1 MFRSSAPSS
10 GAVSHLRARGNV
22 LALAVCQAL
31 SMSGAVLTIS
41 VSALAGE
48 ALAVNKALATV
59 PFALQFAMA
68 MISTVPASLLM
79 GRIGRRAG
87 FTIGQ
92 SIGILGALTAAFGI
106 FQGSF
111 VIFAVGSATLG
122 IHNAFWQ
129 YLRFAAAEAAE
140 ESFRPQAISYV
151 LAGGLV
157 AAVLGPE
164 IAKATRDLF
173 APVLFAGCFLAIVPL
188 CLTNIA
194 VLRFVR
200 IPRVPASVSI
210 GRGLGRIVREPVF
223 LVAVL
228 SAMIGYG
235 AMNLVMTATPLAMHA
250 AHFAFS
256 DSAFIIQWHVLGMFA
271 PSFVTGH
278 LIRRFGAPAIV
289 IAGALVMTLSVGAN
303 LSGETLWSY
312 WFGLV
317 LLGIGWNF
325 MFIGGT
331 TLLTEVHRPEER
343 ARVQALNDFLVMSM
357 VTFSSFASGA
367 IHHALGWTA
376 VNLGIVVPVL
386 VAFAAAVWLVLLRHR
401 ERRAM
406 T

>member
-1 MFRSSAPSS
+1 
-10 GAVSHLRARGNV
+10 
-22 LALAVCQAL
+22 
-31 SMSGAVLTIS
+31 MSGVVLVVT
-41 VSALAGE
+41 VSALTGE
-48 ALAVNKALATV
+48 VLAENKALATV

-68 MISTVPASLLM
+68 MIATVPASLLM

-87 FTIGQ
+87 FTVGQ
-92 SIGILGALTAAFGI
+92 TIGIVGALVAAFGI

-111 VIFAVGSATLG
+111 VIFAIGSAILG

-129 YLRFAAAEAAE
+129 YLRFAAAEAADE
-140 ESFRPQAISYV
+140 GFRPQAISYV

-157 AAVLGPE
+157 AAFLGPE
-164 IAKATRDLF
+164 IAKATRDIF
-173 APVLFAGCFLAIVPL
+173 QPVLFAGSFLAIVPL
-188 CLTNIA
+188 CLINIA

-200 IPRVPASVSI
+200 MPRMPASISR
-210 GRGLGRIVREPVF
+210 GRHLGHIAREPVF
-223 LVAVL
+223 VVAVL

-235 AMNLVMTATPLAMHA
+235 AMNLVMTATPLAMHS
-250 AHFAFS
+250 AHFDFS
-256 DSAFIIQWHVLGMFA
+256 DSAFVIQWHVLGMFA
-271 PSFVTGH
+271 PSFITGH
-278 LIRRFGAPAIV
+278 LIRRFGAPVIV
-289 IAGALVMTLSVGAN
+289 ISGALAMVLSVGTN
-303 LSGETLWSY
+303 LSGETLWNY

-331 TLLTEVHRPEER
+331 TLLTEVYRPEER
-343 ARVQALNDFLVMSM
+343 ARVQAMNDFLVMSM

-386 VAFAAAVWLVLLRHR
+386 VAFAAAVWLVLLR
-401 ERRAM
+401 RRAGQAK

>member
-1 MFRSSAPSS
+1 MFRYSAPAT
-10 GAVSHLRARGNV
+10 GAESRTRARGNV
-22 LALAVCQAL
+22 LALAACQAL

-48 ALAVNKALATV
+48 ALAENKALATV
-59 PFALQFAMA
+59 PFALQFAMS

-87 FTIGQ
+87 FAVGQ
-92 SIGILGALTAAFGI
+92 TIGILAALIAAYGV

-111 VIFAVGSATLG
+111 AIFAVGSALLG

-129 YLRFAAAEAAE
+129 YLRFAAAEVAE

-157 AAVLGPE
+157 AAFLGPE

-173 APVLFAGCFLAIVPL
+173 QPVLFAGSYLAIVPL
-188 CLTNIA
+188 CLLNIA
-194 VLRFVR
+194 VLGFVR
-200 IPRVPASVSI
+200 MPPMTASISK
-210 GRGLGRIVREPVF
+210 GRRLGHIVREPVF
-223 LVAVL
+223 VVAVL

-235 AMNLVMTATPLAMHA
+235 AMNLVMSATPLAMHA

-256 DSAFIIQWHVLGMFA
+256 DSAFVIQWHVLGMFA
-271 PSFVTGH
+271 PSFITGH
-278 LIRRFGAPAIV
+278 LIRRFGAPVIV
-289 IAGALVMTLSVGAN
+289 ITGSLAMALSVGTN
-303 LSGETLWSY
+303 LSGETLWNY
-312 WFGLV
+312 WLGLV

-331 TLLTEVHRPEER
+331 TLLTEVHRPEEK
-343 ARVQALNDFLVMSM
+343 ARVQALNDLLVMSM
-357 VTFSSFASGA
+357 VTLSSFASGA

-386 VAFAAAVWLVLLRHR
+386 AAFAAAVWLVLLR
-401 ERRAM
+401 RRGRQAA

>member
-1 MFRSSAPSS
+1 MFKASAPSS
-10 GAVSHLRARGNV
+10 GAEGQTRARGNV
-22 LALAVCQAL
+22 IALAVCQAL
-31 SMSGAVLTIS
+31 SMSGVVLVVS
-41 VSALAGE
+41 VSALTGE
-48 ALAVNKALATV
+48 VLAENKALATV
-59 PFALQFAMA
+59 PFALQFAAA
-68 MISTVPASLLM
+68 MIATVPASLLM

-87 FTIGQ
+87 FTVGQTIGVV
-92 SIGILGALTAAFGI
+92 GALVAAFGI
-106 FQGSF
+106 FENSF
-111 VIFAVGSATLG
+111 TIFAIGSVILG

-129 YLRFAAAEAAE
+129 YLRFAAAEAAPE
-140 ESFRPQAISYV
+140 RFRPQAISYV

-164 IAKATRDLF
+164 IAKATRDIF
-173 APVLFAGCFLAIVPL
+173 EPVLFAGSYLAIVPL
-188 CLTNIA
+188 CLANIA

-200 IPRVPASVSI
+200 IPRPPASVHV
-210 GRGLGRIVREPVF
+210 GRRLGLIVREPAF
-223 LVAVL
+223 IVAGL

-250 AHFAFS
+250 AHFEFR
-256 DSAFIIQWHVLGMFA
+256 DSAFVIQWHVLGMFA

-278 LIRRFGAPAIV
+278 LIRRFGAPSIV
-289 IAGALVMTLSVGAN
+289 IAGALAMTFSVGAN
-303 LSGETLWSY
+303 LSGETLWHY

-357 VTFSSFASGA
+357 VTVSSFGSGA
-367 IHHALGWTA
+367 LHHALGWTA

-386 VAFAAAVWLVLLRHR
+386 IAFAAAVWLALVR
-401 ERRAM
+401 RRAGQV
-406 T
+406 TI

>member
-1 MFRSSAPSS
+1 MASSSASSS
-10 GAVSHLRARGNV
+10 GADSRMRARGNV
-22 LALAVCQAL
+22 IALAICQAF
-31 SMSGAVLTIS
+31 SMSGVVLVVA

-48 ALAVNKALATV
+48 VLAENKALATV

-68 MISTVPASLLM
+68 MVATVPASLLM

-92 SIGILGALTAAFGI
+92 TIGVTGALVAAFGI
-106 FQGSF
+106 YDGSF
-111 VIFAVGSATLG
+111 IIFAVGSAILG

-140 ESFRPQAISYV
+140 EKFRPQAISYV

-164 IAKATRDLF
+164 IAKATRDLIEP
-173 APVLFAGCFLAIVPL
+173 ALFAGSYLAIVPL
-188 CLTNIA
+188 CLANIV

-200 IPRVPASVSI
+200 IPRPAASVRA
-210 GRGLGRIVREPVF
+210 GRRLGLIVREPTFV
-223 LVAVL
+223 VAVL
-228 SAMIGYG
+228 AAMIGYG
-235 AMNLVMTATPLAMHA
+235 AMNLVMTATPLAMHS
-250 AHFAFS
+250 AHFHFS
-256 DSAFIIQWHVLGMFA
+256 DSAFVIQWHVLGMFA

-278 LIRRFGAPAIV
+278 LIRRFGVPAIV
-289 IAGALVMTLSVGAN
+289 ITGALTMVLSVGVN
-303 LSGETLWSY
+303 LSGETLWHY

-343 ARVQALNDFLVMSM
+343 ARVQATNDFLVMSM

-386 VAFAAAVWLVLLRHR
+386 IAFAAAVWLVLLR
-401 ERRAM
+401 RRASQA
-406 T
+406 TA

>member
-1 MFRSSAPSS
+1 
-10 GAVSHLRARGNV
+10 LRARGNV

-92 SIGILGALTAAFGI
+92 SIGILAALIAAFGV

-111 VIFAVGSATLG
+111 AIFAVGSAMLG

-173 APVLFAGCFLAIVPL
+173 VPVLFAGCFLAFVPL

-200 IPRVPASVSI
+200 IPRVPASVSV

-289 IAGALVMTLSVGAN
+289 IAGALTMTLCVAAN
-303 LSGETLWSY
+303 LSGESLWNY
-312 WFGLV
+312 WVGLV

-357 VTFSSFASGA
+357 MTFSSFASGA

-376 VNLGIVVPVL
+376 VNLGIVVPIL

-401 ERRAM
+401 ERQAAA
-406 T
+406 

>member
-1 MFRSSAPSS
+1 MPRSSAPSS
-10 GAVSHLRARGNV
+10 GAESRTRARANV

-31 SMSGAVLTIS
+31 SMSGVVLVVA
-41 VSALAGE
+41 VSALTGE
-48 ALAVNKALATV
+48 ALAENKALATV

-68 MISTVPASLLM
+68 MIATVPASLLM

-87 FTIGQ
+87 FTVGQ
-92 SIGILGALTAAFGI
+92 TIGILGALVAAFGI
-106 FQGSF
+106 FQNSF
-111 VIFAVGSATLG
+111 AIFAVGSAILG

-129 YLRFAAAEAAE
+129 YLRFAAAEAAD

-157 AAVLGPE
+157 AAILGPE

-173 APVLFAGCFLAIVPL
+173 APVVFAGSYLAIVPL
-188 CLTNIA
+188 CLANIA

-200 IPRVPASVSI
+200 IPHIRAGVYA
-210 GRGLGRIVREPVF
+210 GRRLGRIAREPVF
-223 LVAVL
+223 VVAVL

-250 AHFAFS
+250 AHFDFS
-256 DSAFIIQWHVLGMFA
+256 DSAFVIQWHVLGMFA

-278 LIRRFGAPAIV
+278 LIRRFGAPSVV
-289 IAGALVMTLSVGAN
+289 IAGALAMTLSVAAN
-303 LSGETLWSY
+303 LSGDVLWNY
-312 WFGLV
+312 WVGLV

-325 MFIGGT
+325 MFVGGT
-331 TLLTEVHRPEER
+331 TLLIEVHQPAER
-343 ARVQALNDFLVMSM
+343 ARVQALNDFLIMSM

-367 IHHALGWTA
+367 LHHALGWTA

-386 VAFAAAVWLVLLRHR
+386 FAFAAAVWLALLR
-401 ERRAM
+401 RRAGQEAA
-406 T
+406 

>member
-1 MFRSSAPSS
+1 M
-10 GAVSHLRARGNV
+10 RARGNV
-22 LALAVCQAL
+22 LALAACQAF
-31 SMSGAVLTIS
+31 SMSGVVLVVT
-41 VSALAGE
+41 VSALTGE
-48 ALAVNKALATV
+48 VLAENKALATV

-68 MISTVPASLLM
+68 MIATVPASLLM

-87 FTIGQ
+87 FTVGQ
-92 SIGILGALTAAFGI
+92 MIGIVGALVAAFGI

-111 VIFAVGSATLG
+111 AIFAVGSAILG

-129 YLRFAAAEAAE
+129 YLRFAAAEAAD

-151 LAGGLV
+151 LAGGLI
-157 AAVLGPE
+157 AALVGPE

-173 APVLFAGCFLAIVPL
+173 APVLFAGCYLAIVPL
-188 CLTNIA
+188 CLLNIA

-200 IPRVPASVSI
+200 IPRVPASVST
-210 GRGLGRIVREPVF
+210 GRGLGHIVREPVF

-235 AMNLVMTATPLAMHA
+235 AMNLVMTATPLAMHS
-250 AHFAFS
+250 AHFDFS
-256 DSAFIIQWHVLGMFA
+256 DSAFVIQWHVLGMFA
-271 PSFVTGH
+271 PSFITGH
-278 LIRRFGAPAIV
+278 LIRRFGAPVIV
-289 IAGALVMTLSVGAN
+289 IAGAFAMVLSVGTN
-303 LSGETLWSY
+303 LAGGTLWNY

-331 TLLTEVHRPEER
+331 MLLTEVHRPEER

-386 VAFAAAVWLVLLRHR
+386 VAFAAAVWLVLLR
-401 ERRAM
+401 RRKRQAV